1 MKIASITGGVGYTV
15 CIYRLYIK
23 GLIIQYAFVTIVLQK
38 CLWRLMRTLTIRTQQ
53 LKRRGFMQSRC
64 STGITSLLIFGTRRT
79 QRLHCCMAS
88 FLSCEALS
96 AAEGSLFTYSNQQGF
111 RPFQSCRRSRGKEK
125 NGVGVYAP
133 SNMRPP
139 HLLWGWATFPTHPHT
154 LFWDGQHW
162 LRRAT
167 N

>member
-1 MKIASITGGVGYTV
+1 MKIASITDGVGYTV

-133 SNMRPP
+133 SNMPP
-139 HLLWGWATFPTHPHT
+139 PPTF
-154 LFWDGQHW
+154 FGGGQHSP
-162 LRRAT
+162 LT
-167 N
+167 HTHYFGTGSIG